1 MSYQIKIFDVIKL
14 GRLKFIIKEF
24 ACENLT
30 QTEEELRQQEL
41 KEAFSVV
48 CLKPSDYLAKPT
60 EDWSDKLQQ

>member
-1 MSYQIKIFDVIKL
+1 VIKL

-24 ACENLT
+24 ACEKSG

-48 CLKPSDYLAKPT
+48 CLKPTDAEES
-60 EDWSDKLQQ
+60 